1 MMKLTAAIILI
12 IAGMG
17 LRFLAILQHKGGFSL
32 AVDVPEKLVTDG
44 IYKYIRHP
52 AYLGSI
58 LFISGVSL
66 ISAEVG
72 ILFMAGVFFTSRAI
86 AEERILNHCFKAYA
100 EYQKK
105 TGMFLPKLSKKEK

>member
-17 LRFLAILQHKGGFSL
+17 LRFLAIRAQKGLFSL
-32 AVDVPEKLVTDG
+32 AVKQPEKLITTG

-72 ILFMAGVFFTSRAI
+72 LLFMAGVFFTSRAI

-105 TGMFLPKLSKKEK
+105 TGMFIPKLSKKEK